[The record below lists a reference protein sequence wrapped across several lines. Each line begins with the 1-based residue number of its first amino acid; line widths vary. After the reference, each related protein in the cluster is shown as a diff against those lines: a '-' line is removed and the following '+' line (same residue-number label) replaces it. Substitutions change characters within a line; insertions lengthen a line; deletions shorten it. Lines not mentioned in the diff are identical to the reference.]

1 MFKWLENLLMQT
13 PVQSSGCSC
22 CEAKREKLE
31 QMRQNIIA
39 DEISDV
45 SEEETDCSV
54 KCSVN
59 FGGVR
64 FNKEP

>member
-1 MFKWLENLLMQT
+1 MFKWLENLLIQT
-13 PVQSSGCSC
+13 PVQSSGCFC
-22 CEAKREKLE
+22 CEAKREQLE

-39 DEISDV
+39 DEIPDV
-45 SEEETDCSV
+45 SEKD
-54 KCSVN
+54 

>member
-1 MFKWLENLLMQT
+1 MFKWLENLLIQT
-13 PVQSSGCSC
+13 PVQSSGCFC
-22 CEAKREKLE
+22 CEAKREQLE

-39 DEISDV
+39 DEIPDV
-45 SEEETDCSV
+45 SEKETDCSV

>member
-1 MFKWLENLLMQT
+1 MFKWLENLLIQT

-22 CEAKREKLE
+22 CEAKREQL
-31 QMRQNIIA
+31 RQNIIA
-39 DEISDV
+39 DEIPDV
-45 SEEETDCSV
+45 SEKETDCSV

>member
-1 MFKWLENLLMQT
+1 MAGKFINTDSGSVCGMFLLR
-13 PVQSSGCSC
+13 S
-22 CEAKREKLE
+22 KREQLE

-39 DEISDV
+39 DEIPDV
-45 SEEETDCSV
+45 SEKETDCSV